1 MAGPFG
7 VRVNWPLYIVSST
20 IIVILLLYLE
30 FEEQGYDAR
39 MISLLAVMSS
49 VTVVSRQIIHG
60 VEFSPVFFL
69 AIVIGYRFG
78 FIPGFAVGSMV
89 MLLSN
94 FFLGHGPWTPFQMIG
109 LGLCG
114 GLAGLL
120 PSSVS
125 GRIRL
130 GMLIIYCVITAF
142 LYGLLLDLFSWLI
155 FIPTHTLESYLAMAF
170 AGLLANTSRAIG
182 NILFMLVFADPVL
195 KVMDRFKRRFV
206 VTYTDIPEK

>member
-1 MAGPFG
+1 MNKTTIYKIILFFTLLFSIVLMAGPFG

-89 MLLSN
+89 MLLSS
-94 FFLGHGPWTPFQMIG
+94 HSTVIR
-109 LGLCG
+109 
-114 GLAGLL
+114 
-120 PSSVS
+120 PSLRCPARPIAS
-125 GRIRL
+125 
-130 GMLIIYCVITAF
+130 
-142 LYGLLLDLFSWLI
+142 
-155 FIPTHTLESYLAMAF
+155 
-170 AGLLANTSRAIG
+170 
-182 NILFMLVFADPVL
+182 
-195 KVMDRFKRRFV
+195 
-206 VTYTDIPEK
+206 